1 MMIWVLMFVL
11 AVASLGLL
19 IEPFL
24 RARHVAE
31 PLDEED
37 YLAAQIADIA
47 CDREA
52 GLISADEAATAEKEA
67 RRRLLA
73 AHRAAEKAT
82 TKTGGK
88 PALYAAMAL
97 TALAPLAAFVLY
109 GVLGNPAREETAA
122 GQELAVRA
130 RAQMAADMSTDDR
143 AQMISGMVQGL
154 AARLEENPDDLEG
167 WTMLA
172 RSYTVMEDYE
182 KSADAYARAIMLS
195 PEDPA
200 LHMGRVQ
207 ALVSANVVK
216 GEPFDQQTEEA
227 IAMLAAL
234 DQDHPFALYFQGVA
248 ASQRGDADAAR
259 DYWSRLVAMMPEDA
273 PERARIVEM
282 INAL

>member
-1 MMIWVLMFVL
+1 MLWVLMFVF
-11 AVASLGLL
+11 AIAALGLL

-47 CDREA
+47 RDREA
-52 GLISADEAATAEKEA
+52 GLISADEAAAAEKDA

-73 AHRAAEKAT
+73 AHRAAGRQTTNAT
-82 TKTGGK
+82 GK
-88 PALYAAMAL
+88 PVLYAVMAL
-97 TALAPLAAFVLY
+97 TALAPLAAFGLY
-109 GVLGNPAREETAA
+109 GMLGNPGREETLA
-122 GQELAVRA
+122 GQELAARA

-172 RSYTVMEDYE
+172 RSYAVMEDYE
-182 KSADAYARAIMLS
+182 KSADAYAHAISLS
-195 PEDPA
+195 PDDPD
-200 LHMGRVQ
+200 LHVGRVQ
-207 ALVSANVVK
+207 ALISANVAR
-216 GEPFDQQTEEA
+216 GEPIDQQTEEA
-227 IAMLAAL
+227 VAALAAL
-234 DQDHPFALYFQGVA
+234 DQNHPFALYFQGVA